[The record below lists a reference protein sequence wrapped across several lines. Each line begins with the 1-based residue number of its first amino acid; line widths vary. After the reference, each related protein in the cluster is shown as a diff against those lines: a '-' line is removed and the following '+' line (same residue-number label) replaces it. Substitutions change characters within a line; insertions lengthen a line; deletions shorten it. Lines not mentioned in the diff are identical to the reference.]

1 MDTLETYDAVLKA
14 LSMMKRLKKL
24 EGTLLIHEGVLLQ
37 ADTLLLESQ
46 EKAFVREINALLS
59 QYRNAGRPLGR
70 AMLGFDGGNVMI
82 FHANPFVICLI
93 YGKVEETGKV
103 EAAGEEFLRRWADS
117 LGLTEKELISRSAL
131 DVESAKE
138 GVKEPPVPEESDES
152 AVEVT
157 VLPEALPAA
166 SLAVAPMDDLPVT
179 GSEEVADRVPP
190 VVKDPG
196 AEWNAFRESVENLLA
211 KVLGRGQSSR
221 FLQRELSSMG
231 ITGDSYLTQ
240 NQFRPFG
247 QALTLRV
254 KDKAIRKQLDTEL
267 LAILDNFTK

>member
-1 MDTLETYDAVLKA
+1 MDTLDTYDAVLKA

-46 EKAFVREINALLS
+46 EKAFVREVNALLS

-82 FHANPFVICLI
+82 FHANPFVMCLI
-93 YGKVEETGKV
+93 YGNVEDTAKV
-103 EAAGEEFLRRWADS
+103 EAAGEEFLKRWADS
-117 LGLTEKELISRSAL
+117 LGLTEKELIQRSVL
-131 DVESAKE
+131 DVESAKQKA
-138 GVKEPPVPEESDES
+138 KESAASEDTAES
-152 AVEVT
+152 AVKVT
-157 VLPEALPAA
+157 VLPDALPGSPPAVMIAEEPVTVSQA
-166 SLAVAPMDDLPVT
+166 SQEPAPAAVA
-179 GSEEVADRVPP
+179 
-190 VVKDPG
+190 DPG
-196 AEWNAFRESVENLLA
+196 ALWNAYRESVENLLA

-221 FLQRELSSMG
+221 FLQRELTSMG
-231 ITGDSYLTQ
+231 ISGDSYLTH

-267 LAILDNFTK
+267 LAILEEFTK